1 MLLILVVALS
11 WMENLRDSELVSAA
25 KSAVSYVTE
34 TTKTALKWGNDRLLE
49 YGVDVGALNEK
60 YGAQAVE
67 MISSGWSQLMDACGV
82 TDGTAMERL
91 SGVFNAGVTGMQKMM
106 DAFGLSQWKD
116 YFGSVIVFVYDTGSS
131 MLQQCGLN
139 QVQIMDL
146 LQKGGGTLME
156 QLFEFTG
163 TSIRWLGNISVD
175 DFVDTI
181 KKNKETAMVYF
192 QRLWNAEMANKIL
205 SMLTPSDETKME
217 AFGSIAL
224 KYAKE
229 ESDCDVCSKHLMWT
243 LMSANKIDVIESLSY
258 DVYRDLRYLKRQSD
272 EDSYLQKTV
281 VLFEHTC
288 ASDGPVNRKAMSVLK
303 QLWNC
308 CGRSPTL
315 KFAVCRHHVSETEK
329 FIIVAIRGS
338 ETKCDSNEFCSAS
351 ELDSN
356 EYRQMKN
363 NVHTMARHRA
373 RIVYEEIRDILGDVT
388 DEIYFTG
395 FGYGGSVAAFA
406 CKLYRNE
413 FKRDAKAVVFS
424 AGNALTIEANNEYRD
439 FVINVF
445 SNERRVPGVST
456 SCRNNRRLIPP
467 GCSFVNISNQL
478 ESISEYHW
486 LYDANNKMFE
496 NPGDLIFSKSNTI
509 GSLMNNESLFF
520 GPIPVTKL
528 ATLRRRSNLDMTL
541 WMKLN
546 PNIISGLAVLAQDV
560 YSQFKSPYKY
570 VYTFEKQV
578 RMITHWLDN
587 FFVDAH
593 TKVKANIYR
602 NESTREIVVAVKGS
616 SSPLDLIEFY
626 ICSDQKLTRNRNQ
639 KIANVNL
646 HSLVEKRALVIY
658 DNIVPIIELYEELG
672 YQVYFTGHSYGG
684 AVAPLLCLLYRHEH
698 PNSNAKSIGFCSAPA
713 TVPDANPYFTDFSIN
728 ILNHGDLVPYLSPN
742 QTVAELI
749 EDTNTSQ
756 LWKQSARFL
765 TPVIDNIVKT
775 DTRHLIPAGTS
786 FMMGPP
792 QPNTQGIPVSI
803 MPPSMWQSSA
813 RNYTLL
819 KSIRQHSIE
828 DVTKYLTSDQHFV
841 LQ

>member
-1 MLLILVVALS
+1 M
-11 WMENLRDSELVSAA
+11 DSEFVSAA
-25 KSAVSYVTE
+25 KMYGSSAVSYVTE
-34 TTKTALKWGNDRLLE
+34 TTKTAWKWGNDWLLE
-49 YGVDVGALNEK
+49 CGVDVGALNEK

-82 TDGTAMERL
+82 TDGTTVQRL
-91 SGVFNAGVTGMQKMM
+91 SGVFRAGVAGMQKMA
-106 DAFGLSQWKD
+106 DALGLSQWKD

-139 QVQIMDL
+139 QAQVMEV
-146 LQKGGGTLME
+146 LQKGGGSLMD

-163 TSIRWLGNISVD
+163 TSIRWLGNITLD

-181 KKNKETAMVYF
+181 KQNKETAMVYF

-205 SMLTPSDETKME
+205 SMLTPTDESKVE

-224 KYAKE
+224 KYTKE
-229 ESDCDVCSKHLMWT
+229 ESDCDACSKHLMWT
-243 LMSANKIDVIESLSY
+243 LMSANKISVIESLSY
-258 DVYRDLRYLKRQSD
+258 DVYRDLRQMKKQSD
-272 EDSYLQKTV
+272 ESSYLQKTV

-288 ASDGPVNRKAMSVLK
+288 EVGGLMKACNGRVMPMLK
-303 QLWNC
+303 WLWNC
-308 CGRSPTL
+308 QGMSPTL
-315 KFAVCRHHVSETEK
+315 KFAVCRHHASEKEK
-329 FIIVAIRGS
+329 FVVVAIRGS

-356 EYRQMKN
+356 EYRQRTSD
-363 NVHTMARHRA
+363 VHSMARQRA
-373 RIVYEEIRDILGDVT
+373 KVVYEEVRDILGDIE

-406 CKLYRNE
+406 CELYRQE
-413 FKRDAKAVVFS
+413 FKGDAKAVVFS
-424 AGNALTIEANNEYRD
+424 AGNALTIEANSDYRD
-439 FVINVF
+439 FVINIF
-445 SNERRVPGVST
+445 SNARRVPGVCA

-467 GCSFVNISNQL
+467 GCSFVNMSNQL

-486 LYDANNKMFE
+486 LYNANNKMFE
-496 NPGDLIFSKSNTI
+496 NPGDLIFSKSNTL

-528 ATLRRRSNLDMTL
+528 ATRRRRSSLGMTL

-546 PNIISGLAVLAQDV
+546 PNIISDLAVLAQDV
-560 YSQFKSPYKY
+560 YSPFKSPYNY

-593 TKVKANIYR
+593 TKVKANVYR
-602 NESTREIVVAVKGS
+602 NERTRELVVSVKGS
-616 SSPLDLIEFY
+616 SNPLDLIEFY
-626 ICSDQKLTRNRNQ
+626 ICSDQKLIRNRNQ
-639 KIANVNL
+639 KIANLNL

-658 DNIVPIIELYEELG
+658 DNIVPIIELYEEMG

-684 AVAPLLCLLYRHEH
+684 AVASLLCLLYRHEH
-698 PNSNAKSIGFCSAPA
+698 PSSNAKSIGFCSAPA
-713 TVPDANPYFTDFSIN
+713 TVPEANHYFTDFSIN

-749 EDTNTSQ
+749 NDTNTSQ

-765 TPVIDNIVKT
+765 TPVIDTIVKT

-792 QPNTQGIPVSI
+792 QPNTKGIPISI
-803 MPPSMWQSSA
+803 MPPSIWQSSA

-819 KSIRQHSIE
+819 ESIKQHSIE
-828 DVTKYLTSDQHFV
+828 DVTKQLTSHQHFI